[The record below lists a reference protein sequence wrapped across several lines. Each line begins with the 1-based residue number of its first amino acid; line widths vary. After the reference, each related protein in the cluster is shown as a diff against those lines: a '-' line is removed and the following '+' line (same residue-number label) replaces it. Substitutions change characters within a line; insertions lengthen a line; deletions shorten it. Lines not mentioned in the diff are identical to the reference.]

1 VTAKPRPASAAL
13 LLAVASASFAG
24 AARAQQP
31 MARANVDA
39 SGAESLGYAIFP
51 ALSADGRWVAFETGA
66 DDLVP
71 GDTNDSTDIFV
82 HDRVTGA
89 IVRVSVS
96 SAGVEADNRSGNPSL
111 SADGRFV
118 VFESNADNLIAHD
131 TNRVTDVFLH
141 DRDPDRNGIYD
152 EGNGETRRV
161 SVDSNWKQAWGWSFD
176 PQISADGTCVVFQS
190 YADSLV
196 AGDTNQQIDV
206 FVRDLKAHTTE
217 RVNVDSAGK
226 QSSMASWL
234 PSISSDGGVVA
245 FESDASDLVA
255 GDTNG
260 CQDVFVHDRA
270 SGTTVRVSVDS
281 AGNQADGWSD
291 MSRFS
296 ISDDGNRVAF
306 YSGADNLVAND
317 TNGRWDAF
325 VHDVAAGTTVRASVD
340 STGAQSLDG
349 TGVSDAS
356 ISGDGTAVL
365 FTSDGGDLVPRD
377 SNGVTDCF
385 RHDLVT
391 GATDLISGDFA
402 TNSGDSRSIQ
412 VVANRDGSVVA
423 FASFAADLVDGDTNG
438 AWDAFV
444 FDRNVVPLQGSW
456 TNYGAGLAGTLG
468 VPSIALSADPEFGAS
483 PTLDV
488 GNSAGAWS
496 VAFLVVGTARASLPV
511 AGGTLLVLPGTIA
524 AEGLPL
530 AGLSLGFTVPYDAT
544 LFGFVLD
551 VQVIEIDAGASQGL
565 SFTPGLELVFG
576 Q

>member
-1 VTAKPRPASAAL
+1 VTANPRPASAAF
-13 LLAVASASFAG
+13 LLAVASAAFAG
-24 AARAQQP
+24 TARAQQP
-31 MARANVDA
+31 MARVSVDA
-39 SGAESLGYAIFP
+39 NGAQASYGGGNP
-51 ALSADGRWVAFETGA
+51 ALSADGRWVVFESTS
-66 DDLVP
+66 DDLVA
-71 GDTNDSTDIFV
+71 GDTNGESDVFV
-82 HDRVTGA
+82 HDRASVA
-89 IVRVSVS
+89 VVRVSVS
-96 SAGVEADNRSGNPSL
+96 STGAEGDLGSYDASI

-118 VFESNADNLIAHD
+118 VFDSDADNLIAHD
-131 TNRVTDVFLH
+131 TNYVTDVFLH
-141 DRDPDRNGIYD
+141 DRDPDGNGIYD
-152 EGNGETRRV
+152 EGNGTTRRV

-176 PQISADGTCVVFQS
+176 PQISADGTCVVFSS
-190 YADSLV
+190 YADNLV
-196 AGDTNQQIDV
+196 AGDTNQQTDV

-226 QSSMASWL
+226 QSFGPSWF

-245 FESDASDLVA
+245 FVSDAPDLVA
-255 GDTNG
+255 GDTNDY
-260 CQDVFVHDRA
+260 QDVFVHDRA

-281 AGNQADGWSD
+281 AGNQADGRSYV
-291 MSRFS
+291 SPFS

-306 YSGADNLVAND
+306 YSSAYNLVAND

-325 VHDVAAGTTVRASVD
+325 VRDLAAGTTVRASVG

-349 TGVSDAS
+349 TGVHDVS
-356 ISGDGTAVL
+356 ISGDGTAVF

-402 TNSGDSRSIQ
+402 TNSGDGPSKQ

-423 FASFAADLVDGDTNG
+423 FASYAADLVDGDTND

-496 VAFLVVGTARASLPV
+496 VAFLVVGTARTSLPV

-530 AGLSLGFTVPYDAT
+530 AGLSLGFTVPYDAK
-544 LFGFVLD
+544 LFGVVLD
-551 VQVIEIDAGASQGL
+551 VQVIEIDPGASQGL